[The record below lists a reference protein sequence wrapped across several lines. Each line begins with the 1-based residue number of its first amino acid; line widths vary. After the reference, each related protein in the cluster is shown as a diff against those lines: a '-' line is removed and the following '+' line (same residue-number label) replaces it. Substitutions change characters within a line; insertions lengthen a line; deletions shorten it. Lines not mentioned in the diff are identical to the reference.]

1 MLSLLQ
7 YLFDSGIIDME
18 NKNAAAHRWANTR
31 EPARV
36 QYHLHSGHL
45 AAPLLYYTTS
55 RPLSQGGFCRFIRFP
70 PQPPPGASALRGRQ
84 TGGKQKRWRER
95 FVFLLQY
102 RFDSGI
108 IDMENMDKPPF
119 HSEGIIS
126 EIIARIRVIVNG
138 RGIIYDKDIRQG

>member
-55 RPLSQGGFCRFIRFP
+55 RPLSQGGFCRLLVVALFREAGEHEEQSSFTLCGVKPAQRFCFP
-70 PQPPPGASALRGRQ
+70 P
-84 TGGKQKRWRER
+84 
-95 FVFLLQY
+95 V
-102 RFDSGI
+102 
-108 IDMENMDKPPF
+108 
-119 HSEGIIS
+119 
-126 EIIARIRVIVNG
+126 
-138 RGIIYDKDIRQG
+138 